1 MVVALSTEHIFSN
14 WLHTALLIGSAT
26 LLLCLGL
33 LWLTWLLV
41 RELRLRQRAEREL
54 AALASTDPLTG
65 LANRRMLDKTLDL
78 EWRRAQ
84 RSGSPLSLIMIDIDH
99 FKAFND
105 NHGHQAG
112 DEALRQVAQTIKANV
127 RRPADLAARYGG
139 EEFAVVLTETDA
151 AGTRLL
157 AEKIRSA
164 VEQMEPANPGTPKL
178 TVSLG
183 ACTRYAKPGDDSEQL
198 LRTADKALYQAKK
211 RGRNRVMDINETGL
225 NALKPKDTP

>member
-1 MVVALSTEHIFSN
+1 
-14 WLHTALLIGSAT
+14 
-26 LLLCLGL
+26 
-33 LWLTWLLV
+33 
-41 RELRLRQRAEREL
+41 
-54 AALASTDPLTG
+54 
-65 LANRRMLDKTLDL
+65 
-78 EWRRAQ
+78 
-84 RSGSPLSLIMIDIDH
+84 MIDIDH

-105 NHGHQAG
+105 SYGHQAG
-112 DEALRQVAQTIKANV
+112 DEALRRVAQAINAHV

-164 VEQMEPANPGTPKL
+164 VEHMQPANTATNKL

-183 ACTRYAKPGDDSEQL
+183 ACTRYAKPGDVQEELIS
-198 LRTADKALYQAKK
+198 TADKALYQAKK

-225 NALKPKDTP
+225 NALKPKPTE